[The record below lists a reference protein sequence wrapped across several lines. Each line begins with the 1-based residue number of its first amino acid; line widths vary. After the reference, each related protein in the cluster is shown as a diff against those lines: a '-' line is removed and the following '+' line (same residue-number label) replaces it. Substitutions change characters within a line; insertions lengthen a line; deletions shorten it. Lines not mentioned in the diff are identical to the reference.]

1 MRSLVRGKLA
11 DEAEPHRAAI
21 VARRF
26 GRSIDFD
33 AEMAKA
39 QWRGK
44 TIALIGALEEEC
56 RRDGLA
62 INLHRAS
69 QNTGPLDDVVRSEGA
84 DGEGLS
90 LAAAEPGEL
99 A

>member
-1 MRSLVRGKLA
+1 MRSLVRRKLA

-21 VARRF
+21 VARWL
-26 GRSIDFD
+26 GRAVDFD
-33 AEMAKA
+33 AEMAEA

-44 TIALIGALEEEC
+44 TIALIGALQKEG

-62 INLHRAS
+62 IDLHRAA
-69 QNTGPLDDVVRSEGA
+69 QNTGPQDDIVRSKGA

-90 LAAAEPGEL
+90 LGAAEPGEL

>member
-1 MRSLVRGKLA
+1 MRSLVGEKLA
-11 DEAEPHRAAI
+11 DEAEPHRAGI

-26 GRSIDFD
+26 GRAVDFD

-44 TIALIGALEEEC
+44 TIALIGALQEEC
-56 RRDGLA
+56 RGDGLS
-62 INLHRAS
+62 INLHRVP
-69 QNTGPLDDVVRSEGA
+69 QNTGPQDDVVRSKGA

>member
-26 GRSIDFD
+26 GRAVDFD
-33 AEMAKA
+33 AERAEA

-44 TIALIGALEEEC
+44 TIALIGALQKES

-62 INLHRAS
+62 IDLHRAA
-69 QNTGPLDDVVRSEGA
+69 QNTGPHDDVVWSEGA
-84 DGEGLS
+84 YGEGLS